1 LANAVLSLVPVGVFA
16 GSPIMVWYCRLMG
29 AKIGKNCYIGTSRI
43 SCYDL
48 IHIGDGTSIGIGSQ
62 LLGYSVASDCIEFNI
77 IDIGRDCYVGA
88 NSVLSINTL
97 MGDGAMLLEQSQ
109 LAPGSVIPSGKVAS
123 GSPARSLKMD
133 QPLSVATGTAVN
145 EPELGRFKLITGF
158 LISGLIFLPLVPFL
172 ASIPGMLL
180 LL

>member
-1 LANAVLSLVPVGVFA
+1 
-16 GSPIMVWYCRLMG
+16 MVWYCRLMG

-109 LAPGSVIPSGKVAS
+109 LAPGSVYRLGKL
-123 GSPARSLKMD
+123 PAVR
-133 QPLSVATGTAVN
+133 QPVL
-145 EPELGRFKLITGF
+145 
-158 LISGLIFLPLVPFL
+158 
-172 ASIPGMLL
+172 
-180 LL
+180 